1 MAKNSKKK
9 SKKETITILKIDYDF
24 LIAQNEQLKR
34 RNREL
39 QTLLKGRSRGV
50 IGVID
55 SIGKTVLDKYVGR
68 SNKNEY

>member
-24 LIAQNEQLKR
+24 LIAQNENLKK

>member
-24 LIAQNEQLKR
+24 LIAQNEQLKK

-55 SIGKTVLDKYVGR
+55 SIGKTVLDKYVER
-68 SNKNEY
+68 SN

>member
-24 LIAQNEQLKR
+24 LIAQNKQLKR

-39 QTLLKGRSRGV
+39 QTLLNGRNRGV
-50 IGVID
+50 TGVID
-55 SIGKTVLDKYVGR
+55 SIGKNVLDKYVGR
-68 SNKNEY
+68 SNENEY

>member
-24 LIAQNEQLKR
+24 LIAQNEQLKK

-39 QTLLKGRSRGV
+39 QTLLKARSRGV

>member
-9 SKKETITILKIDYDF
+9 SKKEIITILKIDYDF
-24 LIAQNEQLKR
+24 LIAQNEQLKS

-39 QTLLKGRSRGV
+39 QTLLNGRSRGV

>member
-24 LIAQNEQLKR
+24 LIAQNENLKN

>member
-24 LIAQNEQLKR
+24 LIAQNENLKK

-68 SNKNEY
+68 INKNEY

>member
-39 QTLLKGRSRGV
+39 QTLLNGRSRGV

-68 SNKNEY
+68 SN

>member
-39 QTLLKGRSRGV
+39 QTLLNGRSRGV

-55 SIGKTVLDKYVGR
+55 SIGNTVLDKYVGR
-68 SNKNEY
+68 SN

>member
-24 LIAQNEQLKR
+24 LIAQNEQLKK

>member
-24 LIAQNEQLKR
+24 LIAQNEQLKKQ
-34 RNREL
+34 NREL

>member
-24 LIAQNEQLKR
+24 LIAQNENLKK
-34 RNREL
+34 RNQEL

>member
-9 SKKETITILKIDYDF
+9 SKKEIITILKIDYDF
-24 LIAQNEQLKR
+24 LIAQNEQLKK

>member
-34 RNREL
+34 RNIEL